1 MFVSFVLHSAGGIMW
16 LVGIVG
22 LVTAV
27 YNLIVYRVFKDIV
40 GAGPFS
46 LIILLLEAIFIL
58 VAYAFEKE
66 ADSNKIYAYSARII
80 ALAGM

>member
-27 YNLIVYRVFKDIV
+27 YNLIVYRVFK
-40 GAGPFS
+40 
-46 LIILLLEAIFIL
+46 ILLE
-58 VAYAFEKE
+58 
-66 ADSNKIYAYSARII
+66 
-80 ALAGM
+80 LAHFR